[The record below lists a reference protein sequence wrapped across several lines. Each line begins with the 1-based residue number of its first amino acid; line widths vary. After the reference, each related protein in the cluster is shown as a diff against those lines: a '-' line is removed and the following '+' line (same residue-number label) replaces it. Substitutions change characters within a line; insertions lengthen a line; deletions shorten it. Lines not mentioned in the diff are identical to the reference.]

1 MYLNKSCSTYGY
13 SCICISPVV
22 PTGTP
27 VSDKFRLCISSVVP
41 TGTSASDKS
50 RLCISSV
57 TPTGVLDK
65 HKSVKYKFCNS
76 YGSPE

>member
-1 MYLNKSCSTYGY
+1 MGAPVSDKFRL
-13 SCICISPVV
+13 CISSVV
-22 PTGTP
+22 PTGTSA
-27 VSDKFRLCISSVVP
+27 SDKSRRLCISSVVP

-57 TPTGVLDK
+57 TPTGVLDE
-65 HKSVKYKFCNS
+65 HKPVKYKFCNS